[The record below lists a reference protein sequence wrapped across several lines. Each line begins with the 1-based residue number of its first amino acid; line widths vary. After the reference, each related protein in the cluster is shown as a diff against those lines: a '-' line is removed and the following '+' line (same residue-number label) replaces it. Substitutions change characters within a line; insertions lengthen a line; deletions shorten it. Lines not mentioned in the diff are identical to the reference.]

1 MAKLLTPG
9 DFAAIRE
16 TLEDVQ
22 ETFYELDITYRKAA
36 GVGANRMMRDT
47 TESRSFTDIVLKG
60 LVVWND
66 ASNSK
71 NKQEVLGTPD
81 FSDGYCLVRYSEA
94 LSKGLVDGNKNI
106 AGITA
111 EDRLKFNNVEYYL
124 EKSILVGQLED
135 TPTLLKIFFR
145 KDAKLG

>member
-1 MAKLLTPG
+1 MSNLLTPG
-9 DFAAIRE
+9 DFAEIRQ

-22 ETFYELDITYRKAA
+22 DTFYSLDVTYRKAG

-47 TESRSFTDIVLKG
+47 TESRAYTDIELKG
-60 LVVWND
+60 LIVWND

-71 NKQEVLGTPD
+71 NKEEVVGTPD
-81 FSDGYCLVRYSEA
+81 FSDGYCLVKYSEA
-94 LSKGLVDGNKNI
+94 FSKGLVDGNKNI
-106 AGITA
+106 AGTTA